1 MVHSEKMD
9 SFTGSQQGLR
19 EPDEREQ
26 EYVFRSPHE
35 PETLQESRMRNSRFV
50 RFAGINFGDI
60 ARRVIIEEIKKIQ
73 QENLKNKNQR

>member
-1 MVHSEKMD
+1 MD
-9 SFTGSQQGLR
+9 SFTGNQQGLR
-19 EPDEREQ
+19 EPDGRGQ
-26 EYVFRSPHE
+26 DNVFRSPYE
-35 PETLQESRMRNSRFV
+35 PETLQESRLRKSRFV